1 MVSVNKNSYF
11 MHENFTIFMVPAAC
25 PPLDTSEEFLHLE
38 GALCGEGQYQNSD
51 IITFCELDKISKDR
65 KNKAFP
71 APAGL
76 RTSS

>member
-38 GALCGEGQYQNSD
+38 RGALCGERSV
-51 IITFCELDKISKDR
+51 SKFR
-65 KNKAFP
+65 YYH
-71 APAGL
+71 L
-76 RTSS
+76 L